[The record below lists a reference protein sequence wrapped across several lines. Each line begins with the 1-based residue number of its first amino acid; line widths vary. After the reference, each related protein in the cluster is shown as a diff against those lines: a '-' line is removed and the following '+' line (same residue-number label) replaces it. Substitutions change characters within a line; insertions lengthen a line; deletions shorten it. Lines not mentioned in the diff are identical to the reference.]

1 MTFAKNIG
9 KNVITNISKTWV
21 VNTAKSSL
29 IILNDM
35 LQMRLKLLQKKELK
49 KATEGTGDLIGIK
62 IADRITKV
70 PNASQQNNSEI
81 VTNEHD
87 K

>member
-1 MTFAKNIG
+1 
-9 KNVITNISKTWV
+9 
-21 VNTAKSSL
+21 
-29 IILNDM
+29 M